1 MPPSGNAYSR
11 MKCQAPFY
19 MYKNTSLCLGKER
32 HRRHFSA
39 SNENSFPLLD
49 PWEMI
54 IEGIVSLDY

>member
-11 MKCQAPFY
+11 MKRQAPFY
-19 MYKNTSLCLGKER
+19 IYIKILCLGKE
-32 HRRHFSA
+32 RHFSA

>member
-11 MKCQAPFY
+11 MKRQAFLY
-19 MYKNTSLCLGKER
+19 IYIKIRLSGLGKE
-32 HRRHFSA
+32 RHFSA

>member
-1 MPPSGNAYSR
+1 MPPSGNANETSG
-11 MKCQAPFY
+11 PFLY
-19 MYKNTSLCLGKER
+19 IYKNTSLCLGKE
-32 HRRHFSA
+32 RHFSA

>member
-11 MKCQAPFY
+11 MKRQAPFY
-19 MYKNTSLCLGKER
+19 IYIYKNTSLWLGKE
-32 HRRHFSA
+32 RHFSA